1 MGWWLL
7 GVCLLVFA
15 MVVLGG
21 VTRLTDSGLSIVDWR
36 PLMGALP
43 PLNDEAWAP
52 IFERYR
58 AFPEYQKIN
67 AGMTLEA
74 FKSIFW
80 FEYAH
85 RLLGRAIGVAF
96 LLPFLFF
103 VLTRR
108 ISGAMVPRMVALFV
122 LGGLQGLLGWYM
134 VQSGL
139 VDRPDVSQYRL
150 TAHLGLAVLLYGY
163 LLWTAISLLY
173 PVSRAGKTVA
183 VGSGLRVLVVWL
195 FVVILSG
202 GFVAGTDAGFAYNT
216 FPLMDGRWIPL
227 GLFDHAP
234 TLINFF
240 ENTITIQFTHRVFGI
255 VTVTAVL
262 FFWLV
267 HRMIAVDER
276 LSRWMNGLALA
287 AIAQVLLGI
296 ATLVFVVPVSLAAT
310 HQAGGLILFT
320 IAILALHAS
329 RRAGR

>member
-1 MGWWLL
+1 VGWWLV
-7 GVCLLVFA
+7 GVCVLVFA

-43 PLNDEAWAP
+43 PLNDEAWAVV
-52 IFERYR
+52 FERYR

-108 ISGAMVPRMVALFV
+108 ISGAMVPRMTALFV

-150 TAHLGLAVLLYGY
+150 TAHLGLAVLLYGAM
-163 LLWTAISLLY
+163 LWTALSLLS
-173 PVSRAGKTVA
+173 PVSGAAKNAA
-183 VGSGLRVLVVWL
+183 VGAGLRLLVVWL

-216 FPLMDGRWIPL
+216 FPLMDGSWIPL

-240 ENTITIQFTHRVFGI
+240 ENTITIQFTHRIFGI
-255 VTVTAVL
+255 ATVAAVL
-262 FFWLV
+262 LFWLIY
-267 HRMIAVDER
+267 RMLAADER
-276 LSRWMNGLALA
+276 FSRWMNTLAFV

-296 ATLVFVVPVSLAAT
+296 GTLVFVVPVPLAAA

-320 IAILALHAS
+320 TAILALHAS